1 MKTNAKVQLVKDLF
15 TMGFFHESGWT
26 YVINTR
32 RNIRIRVVIER
43 SDRAFVNLRVGQGP
57 YATFELSWAEAGFFV
72 SALFM
77 GVA

>member
-1 MKTNAKVQLVKDLF
+1 MNTNAKVQLVKDLF
-15 TMGFFHESGWT
+15 SLGFSHESGWS

-43 SDRAFVNLRVGQGP
+43 RDRAFVNLRVGQGP
-57 YATFELSWAEAGFFV
+57 EASFALPWAE
-72 SALFM
+72 SALFVQTLFW